1 MLAAFVCL
9 IACGQLHAAGS
20 GSDPQN
26 QVSVDSLTASQ
37 VRYLHDQEKLAMD
50 LNWDFQWMWE
60 ESIFQSLGAMERRHM
75 DELLT
80 WMSAHGLTPLVT
92 SRSEGAY
99 GDDDHLA
106 AWEEL
111 LSRGSASLVEAYRAN
126 AYMEEWDITEIR
138 ALMESTNEQTLVII
152 LERLLAGAEKH
163 LRMLVSRIQGLGQVY
178 QAQMLRQS
186 DVNQICS
193 GVEPYTGTQFALSGA
208 LNDAWFYPFTAGQGF
223 FVSVYPDSKTVFV
236 SWMSYDTDLPGGDA
250 VSRVGDAGQRWLI
263 AQGNYAG
270 NRAELEIFSASGG
283 VLDSVTPTPV
293 LEFVGQMLLQFDDC
307 SSGSVIYTLLP
318 LFGGYIIPIERL
330 APDNVTQCQLN
341 TQR

>member
-80 WMSAHGLTPLVT
+80 WMSAHGRTPLVT

-99 GDDDHLA
+99 GDDVHLA

-111 LSRGSASLVEAYRAN
+111 LSRGS
-126 AYMEEWDITEIR
+126 
-138 ALMESTNEQTLVII
+138 
-152 LERLLAGAEKH
+152 
-163 LRMLVSRIQGLGQVY
+163 
-178 QAQMLRQS
+178 
-186 DVNQICS
+186 
-193 GVEPYTGTQFALSGA
+193 
-208 LNDAWFYPFTAGQGF
+208 
-223 FVSVYPDSKTVFV
+223 
-236 SWMSYDTDLPGGDA
+236 
-250 VSRVGDAGQRWLI
+250 
-263 AQGNYAG
+263 
-270 NRAELEIFSASGG
+270 
-283 VLDSVTPTPV
+283 
-293 LEFVGQMLLQFDDC
+293 
-307 SSGSVIYTLLP
+307 
-318 LFGGYIIPIERL
+318 
-330 APDNVTQCQLN
+330 
-341 TQR
+341 